1 MKNKNESSECRIK
14 NSEKIEKT
22 WEIILIISHV
32 FVYISQFLGIILLDF
47 SCLSLRIGIS
57 LEIGSTGKPSPR

>member
-14 NSEKIEKT
+14 ISEKIEKT
-22 WEIILIISHV
+22 WAVILVFFPV
-32 FVYISQFLGIILLDF
+32 FVYISQFLVTNLLDF

-57 LEIGSTGKPSPR
+57 LEIESTGKPFPR

>member
-1 MKNKNESSECRIK
+1 MNESSECRIK
-14 NSEKIEKT
+14 ISEKIEKT

-57 LEIGSTGKPSPR
+57 LEIASASNPNSV

>member
-1 MKNKNESSECRIK
+1 MNESSECRIK

-22 WEIILIISHV
+22 WEIIKIISHV
-32 FVYISQFLGIILLDF
+32 FVDISQFLVTNLLDF

-57 LEIGSTGKPSPR
+57 LEIESTGKPFPR